1 MFKNANKLSIGRIMA
16 IDVSDQLAADRIILS
31 NNLLDALKA
40 AGHKTAHQK
49 GEVIHQAGDLATSL
63 CIIVTGRVSGYRI
76 DTMGRS
82 GSAYFLGP
90 GAAFGLFPLLAKRR
104 RSHNF
109 EAIEPTVLIHVGYS
123 EMWRLI
129 DDDSEMRRRIFGYL
143 CNRLSFLYDALD
155 EERCLPVPMRLAR
168 RLIEFSDDAGDID
181 LTQQQLADQMGVSR
195 VAIGNALRA
204 LFAMGFIKT
213 GYRKINIV
221 DHPAMKDWSKASAF
235 STDQA

>member
-1 MFKNANKLSIGRIMA
+1 MT
-16 IDVSDQLAADRIILS
+16 IDVSDQLAADRFILS
-31 NNLLDALKA
+31 SNLLDTLKA

-82 GSAYFLGP
+82 GSSYFLGP
-90 GAAFGLFPLLAKRR
+90 GSAFGLFPLLAKRR

-109 EAIEPTVLIHVGYS
+109 EAIEPTTLIHVGYT

-129 DDDSEMRRRIFGYL
+129 DEDSEIRRRVFGYL

-168 RLIEFSDDAGDID
+168 RLNEFSDDVDEVH

-204 LFAMGFIKT
+204 LLAMGFVKT
-213 GYRKINIV
+213 GYRKISIV
-221 DHPAMKDWSKASAF
+221 DRPAMQHWSKASDY
-235 STDQA
+235 SVS